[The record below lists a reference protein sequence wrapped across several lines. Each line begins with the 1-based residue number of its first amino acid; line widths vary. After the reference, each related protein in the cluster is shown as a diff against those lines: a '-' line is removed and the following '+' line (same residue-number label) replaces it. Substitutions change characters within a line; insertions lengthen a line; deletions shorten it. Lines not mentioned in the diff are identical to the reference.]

1 MKRPATAAASIDPI
15 ERWSWVLALAAGV
28 LGLALVSP
36 LFAASLAVGAALE
49 AANFRGLRRS
59 ATELFGGGGG
69 ARRWGAAFGLR
80 FVLLALAIAVAL
92 HAGVHPVGLVVGL
105 SLIIPAAVIEAWRT
119 RPRVD
124 TSAPALAPDDE
135 EWERWNA
142 WLARERPPEEDDD
155 A

>member
-1 MKRPATAAASIDPI
+1 MKRPSTAAMSIDPI
-15 ERWSWVLALAAGV
+15 ERWNWLLALATGA

-49 AANFRGLRRS
+49 AANFRGLRRA

-69 ARRWGAAFGLR
+69 ARRWGATFGLR
-80 FVLLALAIAVAL
+80 FVLLAVAIAVAL
-92 HAGVHPVGLVVGL
+92 HAGAHPVGLVVGL
-105 SLIIPAAVIEAWRT
+105 SLIIPAAVLEAWRM

-124 TSAPALAPDDE
+124 ASAPALAPDDE
-135 EWERWNA
+135 EWERWNP
-142 WLARERPPEEDDD
+142 WLARERPPAEDDD